1 MYLTPLQTLIII
13 AAIALGTMLT
23 RFLPFILFPE
33 KKTPPA
39 YVTYLGKVLPCAI
52 IGLLVVYCMKGV
64 SFIQSPYGIPEGA
77 AVLFILLLH
86 VWKRYTLL
94 SIAGGTILYMALVQF
109 VFV

>member
-1 MYLTPLQTLIII
+1 MYLTPLQTFIII

-39 YVTYLGKVLPCAI
+39 YITYLGKVLPCAI

-64 SFIQSPYGIPEGA
+64 TFIQLPYGIPEGA

-86 VWKRYTLL
+86 VWKRNTLL

>member
-52 IGLLVVYCMKGV
+52 IGLLVVYCMKGI
-64 SFIQSPYGIPEGA
+64 SFIQSPYGIPESA

-86 VWKRYTLL
+86 VWKRNTLL